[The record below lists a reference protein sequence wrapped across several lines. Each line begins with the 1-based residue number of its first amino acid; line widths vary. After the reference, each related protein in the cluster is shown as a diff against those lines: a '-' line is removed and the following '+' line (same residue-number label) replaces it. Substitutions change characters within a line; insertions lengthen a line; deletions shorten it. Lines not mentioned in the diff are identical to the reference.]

1 MLPPQN
7 LPVLPDTSSSSK
19 VSSEIATAAFNC
31 EKGSVI
37 IIIYIWGFFPRDLT
51 TITIFTDS
59 HICTREKTKH
69 HEHSTYWFDKYD
81 SVVKVSIAVLIVS

>member
-19 VSSEIATAAFNC
+19 VSREIATAAINC

-37 IIIYIWGFFPRDLT
+37 IIIKKFGFF
-51 TITIFTDS
+51 
-59 HICTREKTKH
+59 
-69 HEHSTYWFDKYD
+69 ST
-81 SVVKVSIAVLIVS
+81 